1 MNYTN
6 YFRVITHFGTDK
18 INNIYIVEHSDNF
31 IEWKEI
37 YKSYSNSELIGW
49 LSNHISFNNLCN
61 CFHLIADFYITREV
75 IAKVVKDTTYGEE
88 KQYMTPT
95 KLTAKPVNYDF
106 KIYCNTNSYII
117 HTNEEHIAEATE
129 IIEAFAFIAHQI
141 KKKDM
146 KSYRV
151 FIVLG
156 GIENQFIEFNPDLV
170 INTYG
175 DKFNYGDEDDTD
187 DSVVFSDSS
196 EDFAKNYDD
205 EEITKDLMLDEV
217 ISSQKLEINRLL
229 KIIEDQQSY
238 IMTLNEHSSHM
249 AKELMSVFQK
259 MIQNKQ

>member
-1 MNYTN
+1 
-6 YFRVITHFGTDK
+6 
-18 INNIYIVEHSDNF
+18 
-31 IEWKEI
+31 
-37 YKSYSNSELIGW
+37 
-49 LSNHISFNNLCN
+49 
-61 CFHLIADFYITREV
+61 
-75 IAKVVKDTTYGEE
+75 
-88 KQYMTPT
+88 MTQT

-129 IIEAFAFIAHQI
+129 IIEAFVFVANQI
-141 KKKDM
+141 KKKNM

-156 GIENQFIEFNPDLV
+156 GIENQFIEFDPDLV

-175 DKFNYGDEDDTD
+175 DKFIYGDEDDTD

-249 AKELMSVFQK
+249 SKELMSVFQK